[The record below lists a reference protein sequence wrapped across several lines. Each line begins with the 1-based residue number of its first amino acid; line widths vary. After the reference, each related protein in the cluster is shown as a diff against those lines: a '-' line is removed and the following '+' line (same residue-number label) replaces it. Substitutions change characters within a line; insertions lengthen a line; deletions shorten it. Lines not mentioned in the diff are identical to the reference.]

1 MTIVEV
7 MEGLKDVLEEAVKN
21 HETDQP
27 SGKQFGSSSGPVP
40 IAVYAGFPPVRTSSK
55 EQASFVYALVTDF
68 EDADEDE
75 KMGTATVEIGFS
87 IYESDTK
94 DGWRSLFN
102 LMEHVRQALLA
113 HRYINNKRCRLT
125 LPLKGAIASEQPF
138 LSGRE
143 RSWRYIP
150 LHSRRRK

>member
-7 MEGLKDVLEEAVKN
+7 MEGLKNVLEETVKN
-21 HETDQP
+21 YETDQP
-27 SGKQFGSSSGPVP
+27 SGTLP
-40 IAVYAGFPPVRTSSK
+40 ISVYAGFPPVRTSSK

-75 KMGTATVEIGFS
+75 KMGSATVEIGFS
-87 IYESDTK
+87 IYDSDTK

-125 LPLKGAIASEQPF
+125 FPLKGTIASEQPF
-138 LSGRE
+138 PEWQGKIVAVYSIAQPE
-143 RSWRYIP
+143 EEMNFDW
-150 LHSRRRK
+150 